1 MKKNYETPTVEK
13 IEFDYSDAVVAS
25 NGKRTYMQSNEWYE
39 CHSSIVPDNCC
50 GYHVS
55 GGAQVSNADYNCG
68 E

>member
-1 MKKNYETPTVEK
+1 MKKNYETPTVE
-13 IEFDYSDAVVAS
+13 
-25 NGKRTYMQSNEWYE
+25 TYMQSNEWYE